1 MTKQDE
7 LDRKTPKSKFK
18 SVMRK
23 FENEE
28 IEVSMKNERKEIM
41 KNEKKFKCERKV
53 KEEKENAKN
62 TDGTSLKTFNT
73 LGESWK
79 GTHWATLTPSS
90 VRSPEKSAEKRAHNG
105 QLFDIFRR
113 SNMYKH
119 EMGKEEKFKGK
130 RKLISSE
137 ENKLIE
143 ETLSPKKLPKLNI
156 SKTLFFSRL
165 GGSPGKGTQQDSMMD
180 KGEHF

>member
-1 MTKQDE
+1 MT
-7 LDRKTPKSKFK
+7 
-18 SVMRK
+18 
-23 FENEE
+23 
-28 IEVSMKNERKEIM
+28 NERKED
-41 KNEKKFKCERKV
+41 
-53 KEEKENAKN
+53 EKENVKE
-62 TDGTSLKTFNT
+62 TKETEGISVKTFNT

-90 VRSPEKSAEKRAHNG
+90 VRSPGKSAEKRAQNR

-119 EMGKEEKFKGK
+119 EMGREEKFKGK

-165 GGSPGKGTQQDSMMD
+165 GNPARQDAGQRGTILV
-180 KGEHF
+180 KK